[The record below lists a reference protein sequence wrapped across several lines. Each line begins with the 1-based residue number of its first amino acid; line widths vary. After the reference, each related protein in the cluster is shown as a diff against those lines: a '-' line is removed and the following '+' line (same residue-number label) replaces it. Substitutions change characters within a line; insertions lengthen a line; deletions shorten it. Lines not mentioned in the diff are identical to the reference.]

1 MCEGQPYCLAPYVF
15 FRDGEPVINTRIS
28 LTTRSGVRSV
38 EGPFIVAEWL
48 WDVGGWSCWTP
59 CDFPTALEQLGIP
72 LSVSEYVMEE
82 VTERLVDSPQVSI
95 LLDDA
100 QFLVEL
106 LPAPAVNPH

>member
-1 MCEGQPYCLAPYVF
+1 M
-15 FRDGEPVINTRIS
+15 
-28 LTTRSGVRSV
+28 
-38 EGPFIVAEWL
+38 
-48 WDVGGWSCWTP
+48 
-59 CDFPTALEQLGIP
+59 
-72 LSVSEYVMEE
+72 SEYVMEE